1 MSLNLATDPD
11 FKQDN
16 AIDPQNEQRVLTWKM
31 RISGAPFMVKISF
44 TFICLMVFLA
54 IFAQAISPHD
64 IAELDLLNRFAPP
77 VFMGGSWSNILGTD
91 NLGHDVFSLC
101 LRGIQISLAIA
112 AIGTLVGA
120 IFGTSLGFI
129 AAWAGGWI
137 DDFIGILIDFQAAIP
152 FLVMA
157 LALLAVM
164 PQADIT
170 LFILIMCIYGW
181 ERYAR
186 LARSVALSAK
196 NDGYVTA
203 QTILGASAFRTYL
216 RHVLPNTM
224 AVIVVNMTINFPST
238 ILAESSLN
246 FLGIGIQPPD
256 TSLGVLIG
264 IGRDYLYKAPWL
276 ALTPGFIILF
286 ITLAISIVGDW
297 TRDQLDV
304 D

>member
-1 MSLNLATDPD
+1 MTLVTKPNLD
-11 FKQDN
+11 QN
-16 AIDPQNEQRVLTWKM
+16 IIIDEQYEKHEITWKM
-31 RISGAPFMVKISF
+31 RLAAAPLLVKLSIM
-44 TFICLMVFLA
+44 FICLMVFSA
-54 IFAQAISPHD
+54 IFAQPLSPHD

-77 VFMGGSWSNILGTD
+77 VFFGGNWTNIFGTD
-91 NLGHDVFSLC
+91 NLGRDVFSLT
-101 LRGIQISLAIA
+101 LRGIQVSFTIAI
-112 AIGTLVGA
+112 IGTLVGA

-129 AAWAGGWI
+129 AAWAEGFI
-137 DDFIGILIDFQAAIP
+137 DDIIGIAIDFQAAIP

-256 TSLGVLIG
+256 TSLGVLTG
-264 IGRDYLYKAPWL
+264 ICKRL
-276 ALTPGFIILF
+276 AL
-286 ITLAISIVGDW
+286 
-297 TRDQLDV
+297 
-304 D
+304 